1 MERKLKKIF
10 ILLCMIFLIAGLS
23 NAQERGAIKGKVVD
37 QDGVPLPGVGV
48 SLSGIKIAPR
58 EMITTDQ
65 GNFRFMNLPVANDY
79 KLVVELPGFKTI
91 TREELAVSFGRDI
104 ILSLVLEQT
113 TLEESITVIGK
124 TPTIDVKK
132 TQVGVNITS
141 DMIMSMPTAR
151 NPWVI
156 MAMVPGMLISKE
168 DVGGNEA
175 GQQSGYSGHGSTSRD
190 NTWSIDGA
198 NITDNSALGYA
209 PAYVNI
215 AGYEE
220 VQINYGNNDIYSMT
234 GGVQLNIISKRGGNA
249 FSGTFYLDV
258 SRDAWQSSN
267 ATQEVLDLYDTYDP
281 GVDKIYLYG
290 ANFGGPIVQDKA
302 WFYGSWGVQ
311 DIAAR
316 NINAST
322 DKTWLVSAY
331 GKVNLQVSPS
341 TRIEGFLEWDNK
353 NKWNRLWHSAAQSDA
368 DHSWN
373 QTGPGYMGKVEWE
386 QLAGNLYLNAKF
398 IFMDGGFALHPVQG
412 ERTADGSGQY
422 YIIDRTRPFYSGNID
437 DYGTN
442 RDSYNL
448 NVTGNYFAE
457 NIIGGDHDIKFG
469 VDYLTSSVTTFDL
482 YEGSLTLNYYG
493 PDSTLPTGEW
503 WEAWLLRDYSI
514 NLYERRIGFYI
525 QDTMTFGNL
534 SINIGIRYDQEKSLV
549 KDEVQNA
556 SPWLPQ
562 FMPQIS
568 LDELDPGAE
577 WKTFSPRLS
586 LVYDIGGTGK
596 NVVKASLAR
605 YGSQDGYGMARHVNP
620 VGWTEIDVIWQDLNA
635 DTRVTS
641 DELFGYN
648 WDTGTVADVNDPDY
662 WLWYGGLNPDN
673 PTGVTMRNL
682 IDPDFSSPLLDE
694 FNLSYEREIMDD
706 FSARLELFYKKSH
719 NAMRSIGMLNAADAS
734 VLETSANYYQ
744 TGTADIVNQPVYGR
758 TKYFPYRYRTN
769 YENRNAVYKAAQIVF
784 NKRLS
789 KGWMMDA
796 SFTLSN
802 WIDNREGDDINPQN
816 VAFYDG
822 GVNSSMNSRWQ
833 FKFSG
838 LYQIPFGGI
847 NASWI
852 FRAREGY
859 VFSPY
864 VWAYAS
870 GIGWTRVRGNE
881 DGSGGLY
888 GDQRRPTFYEL
899 DFRLEKMFMISGT
912 SKVTL
917 GFDAFN
923 ALNNHHTLELYSLIT
938 ATSTFNK
945 TSKILNPRVFRFG
958 IRFDF

>member
-1 MERKLKKIF
+1 ML
-10 ILLCMIFLIAGLS
+10 FLVAGLS

-37 QDGVPLPGVGV
+37 QDGMALPGVGV
-48 SLSGIKIAPR
+48 SLTGPKIAPKNVV
-58 EMITTDQ
+58 TSDQ
-65 GNFRFMNLPVANDY
+65 GNFRFLNLPGGADY
-79 KLVVELPGFKTI
+79 TLVIELAGFKTI
-91 TREELAVSFGRDI
+91 TREELEVSFGRDI
-104 ILSLVLEQT
+104 NLELVLEQT
-113 TLEESITVIGK
+113 ALEESITVIGQ

-132 TQVGVNITS
+132 TQVGVNITE

-168 DVGGNEA
+168 DVGGNEG
-175 GQQSGYSGHGSTSRD
+175 GQQSSYSGHGSSGRD

-198 NITDNSALGYA
+198 NITDNSALGAA

-220 VQINYGNNDIYSMT
+220 VQINYGNNDIKSMT
-234 GGVQLNIISKRGGNA
+234 GGVQLNIISKSGGNA

-267 ATQEVLDLYDTYDP
+267 ATPEVLDLYDTYDP

-322 DKTWLVSAY
+322 DKTWLVSGY
-331 GKVNLQVSPS
+331 GKLNFQVTPS

-368 DHSWN
+368 NHAWN
-373 QTGPGYMGKVEWE
+373 QDGPGWMGKVELE

-398 IFMDGGFALHPVQG
+398 IFMDGGFFLRPVVGG
-412 ERTADGSGQY
+412 EHTSDGSGPY
-422 YIIDRTRPFYSGNID
+422 YIRDYTRPFHYGNID

-448 NVTGNYFAE
+448 NITGNYFAE
-457 NIIGGDHDIKFG
+457 GIMGADHDIKFG
-469 VDYLTSSVTTFDL
+469 VDYLTSSVTSYDL
-482 YEGSLTLNYYG
+482 YEGSLVLAYWGADDY
-493 PDSTLPTGEW
+493 LPTGEW

-514 NLYERRIGFYI
+514 NLFEKRIGFFV

-534 SINIGIRYDQEKSLV
+534 SVNIGLRFDTEKSTV
-549 KDEVQNA
+549 KDEIQSA
-556 SPWLPQ
+556 SRWLPQ
-562 FMPQIS
+562 FMPEIS
-568 LDELDPGAE
+568 IDELDPGSV
-577 WKTFSPRLS
+577 WNTFSPRFS
-586 LVYDIGGTGK
+586 IVYDIGGTGK
-596 NVVKASLAR
+596 NVVKLSLAR
-605 YGSQDGYGMARHVNP
+605 YGSQDGYGMADHINP
-620 VGWTEIDVIWQDLNA
+620 VGWTEIDVIWQDMNG
-635 DTRVTS
+635 DTRVTA
-641 DELFGYN
+641 DELFGYD
-648 WDTGTVADVNDPDY
+648 WDTGGVNDVNNPDN

-673 PTGVTMRNL
+673 PTAVTQRNL

-694 FNLSYEREIMDD
+694 LTLSFEREIMDD
-706 FSARLELFYKKSH
+706 FAARIELFYKKSH
-719 NAMRSIGMLNAADAS
+719 NGMRSIRMMDAADAS
-734 VLETSANYYQ
+734 NLETSANYYND
-744 TGTADIVNQPVYGR
+744 GTADIVNQTVYGR
-758 TKYFPYRYRTN
+758 TKYYPYQYRTN
-769 YENRNAVYKAAQIVF
+769 YENRNSVYTAAQIVL

-789 KGWMMDA
+789 NGWMMDA

-822 GVNSSMNSRWQ
+822 GVNSWMNSRWQ

-847 NASWI
+847 NVSWI
-852 FRAREGY
+852 FRARDGY

-864 VWAYAS
+864 VDEYAS
-870 GIGWTRVRGNE
+870 GIGWISVYGNE

-888 GDQRRPTFYEL
+888 GDQRLPTFYEL
-899 DFRLEKMFMISGT
+899 DFRLEKMFMISDT

-917 GFDAFN
+917 GVDAFN
-923 ALNNHHTLELYSLIT
+923 ALNNHHTLEQYSLIT
-938 ATSTFNK
+938 STSTFGK
-945 TSKILNPRVFRFG
+945 TRKILNPRVFRFG